1 MSLSLSVFSGFKS
14 LKARTVLLFLPFLF
28 SCASYR
34 TKLSD
39 YYSNIGRE
47 NYTAALDAKKA
58 NRFLG
63 QDRNKLLYYLERG
76 KLFHLMKNYDSSN
89 LYFNKADEFLES
101 KRKTAGDVITSNLL
115 NPMTQTYLG
124 EDFERF
130 MVHYYKALNYL
141 YLNDPEG
148 ARVEARRITLSTSAQ
163 EDKFGVGSERYKQ
176 DAFAFMVQ
184 GLIYELNGES
194 NNAFIAY
201 RNAVDL
207 FLKNESHT
215 YYGVQLPKQLV
226 QDLYRTA
233 LEVGFT
239 DQVDLYSAK
248 TRIPYAQQ
256 PISAGGELIVF
267 FEKGMAP
274 PKIDQFITVTNDGIN
289 GFFFDGPYGRTS
301 VPFNYGAAGWG
312 KPRPL
317 NEFRILRVSIP
328 GYADGTGLY
337 PVDRFTV
344 QFNGKSYTGE
354 PAQTFN
360 VLARQV
366 LEERM
371 VKEIAAALVRAVVKK
386 TGEYAVSEA
395 ARAAAKSSDK
405 KDEKKKQRDGEVA
418 ALTAGFL
425 MNIFNTAT
433 EKADTRNWQSLPAS
447 IQYVRIPL
455 ETGSNQII
463 LRSSAGEKAITVNGR
478 GGIQLMNWCIMH

>member
-1 MSLSLSVFSGFKS
+1 MSPFVFSGFNS
-14 LKARTVLLFLPFLF
+14 FKARTVLLFLPFLL
-28 SCASYR
+28 SCVSYR
-34 TKLSD
+34 TKLSE
-39 YYSNIGRE
+39 YYNNIGRE
-47 NYTAALDAKKA
+47 NYTAAFEAKKV
-58 NRFLG
+58 NLFLS
-63 QDRNKLLYYLERG
+63 QDRNKLLYYFERG
-76 KLFHLMKNYDSSN
+76 KLFHLMKRYDSSN
-89 LYFNKADEFLES
+89 LYLNKADEFLEN
-101 KRKTAGDVITSNLL
+101 KRKTAGDVVTSNLL

-141 YLNDPEG
+141 YLNDPDG

-163 EDKFGVGSERYKQ
+163 EDRFRVGSDRYKQ
-176 DAFAFMVQ
+176 DAFAFTVQ

-194 NNAFIAY
+194 NNAFISY

-226 QDLYRTA
+226 QDLYKTA
-233 LEVGFT
+233 LAVGFA
-239 DQVDLYSAK
+239 DQVDFYSAK
-248 TRIPYAQQ
+248 TGIPFEQQ

-274 PKIDQFITVTNDGIN
+274 PKVDQAITVTNDGIN

-301 VPFNYGAAGWG
+301 VPFNYVAAGWG

-317 NEFRILRVSIP
+317 NEFRILRVAIP
-328 GYADGTGLY
+328 GYEAGAGAY
-337 PVDRFTV
+337 PVDPFTI
-344 QFNGKSYTGE
+344 QNNGQSYTGE
-354 PAQTFN
+354 PAQDFN
-360 VLARQV
+360 VLARRV

-395 ARAAAKSSDK
+395 AKAVAKSSDK

-455 ETGSNQII
+455 QTGSNQII
-463 LRSSAGEKAITVNGR
+463 LRSSTGEKAITVNGR
-478 GGIQLMNWCIMH
+478 GGIQLMNWCIMR